1 MTHGWQIIR
10 KYTLGIE
17 TWYVLRNG
25 TVVATFLSKAAAEAV
40 IRRAMAVLS

>member
-17 TWYVLRNG
+17 TWYVLRHG
-25 TVVATFLSKAAAEAV
+25 TVVATFMSKQAAEAV
-40 IRRAMAVLS
+40 VRRAMSVLS